1 MKVEN
6 KNISEVLSKNSTSFF
21 IPPFQ
26 RAYAWGSN
34 EIDRYFDDL
43 KRIIDSENDTSQNDK
58 QEHFF
63 GVLVFK
69 PEIDGFS
76 TKEVIVDGQQ
86 RLTTTLLLLIAL
98 RDLETDEKMKGHINE
113 TYLKNPSSTFTEKIK
128 LKQVTSD
135 WEAYKALVSEK
146 PKISGKI
153 TNGYNRFYKLL
164 DENGFTTECIIKA
177 LMKINV
183 ACIFLDERPYKGE
196 DPQIIFETLNSLG
209 KPLTLADL
217 IRNYVLLGMNSAD
230 QATVFNEKWHPMIE
244 NIFQDKSSH
253 FFRDYLQYKE
263 SKSHKVVSDNNT
275 KELYAAFKDY
285 VERTFGS
292 DKNAFINDI
301 LRYVPWYSW
310 IIYIDRNPKI
320 SNNFENN
327 GIIIEL
333 LRNIF
338 HDIEANAFIPFV
350 LGLLEYH
357 QDGLNNNKLSDYQ
370 LIEALSVIRT
380 YLIRRR
386 ALKLTQGENN
396 EIPRFCAVLRTNSN
410 IKNSTKTEL
419 FRMLSN
425 SSYRLRF
432 PNDIE
437 ISNELKNM
445 DFYNGLKKYSKFIL
459 GKIEENLS
467 KVSVD
472 FRNPKITIEHIL
484 PQAIDRSDAWKKELG
499 FNWSDV
505 TKTYLHNIGNLILT
519 EFNSE
524 MGKNSLEDKKKK
536 LYDSSLLY
544 RNDVLLRSTWNE
556 NDILSHQGEMVKRFL
571 NAFPLPEE
579 MRNSENWS
587 GGLIDNFQDLI
598 SPFDEDILNV
608 VTGTKPKAIMINDDI
623 YTLNDSRTKTWQNVF
638 IVFIRW
644 FSENHSEKF
653 NFLINNTI
661 YNISGIPVISTDKY
675 IVSLEKSSN
684 GQLNIKDR
692 FKRLSDG
699 KLLTR
704 VKEKNLNESYV
715 YVHQSAFSIMQRM
728 KLVMDIAGMPEDSVQ
743 IELAR
748 TPEELGQMELL

>member
-26 RAYAWGSN
+26 RAYAWGPT

-43 KRIIDSENDTSQNDK
+43 IRIIDSENDSTQNDK

-98 RDLETDEKMKGHINE
+98 RDLETDEKMKEHINE

-135 WEAYKALVSEK
+135 WEAYKALVSGES
-146 PKISGKI
+146 KIPGKI
-153 TNGYNRFYKLL
+153 TNGYHRFYNLL
-164 DENGFTTECIIKA
+164 EKNAFKTECIIKA
-177 LMKINV
+177 LMRINV

-230 QATVFNEKWHPMIE
+230 QATIFNEKWHPMIE
-244 NIFQDKSSH
+244 NVFQEKSSH

-263 SKSHKVVSDNNT
+263 SKQHKVVSDNNT
-275 KELYAAFKDY
+275 KELYAIFKNY

-292 DKNAFINDI
+292 DKNAFIDDI

-310 IIYIDRNPKI
+310 IIYIDNNPKI
-320 SNNFENN
+320 SKNPKNNEV
-327 GIIIEL
+327 IIEL

-338 HDIEANAFIPFV
+338 DDIEAKAFIPFV

-357 QDGLNNNKLSDYQ
+357 QDGINNNKLTDDK
-370 LIEALSVIRT
+370 LIDALTVIRT

-386 ALKLTQGENN
+386 VLKLAQGENK
-396 EIPRFCAVLRTNSN
+396 ETPRFCAELRTNSN
-410 IKNSTKTEL
+410 IYTSTKTEL
-419 FRMLSN
+419 FHMLSN
-425 SSYRLRF
+425 SIYQVRF

-437 ISNELKNM
+437 ITNGLKNI

-459 GKIEENLS
+459 GKIEENMS

-472 FRNPKITIEHIL
+472 FRNPNITIEHIM
-484 PQAIDRSDAWKKELG
+484 PQAIDRSESWKKELG
-499 FNWSDV
+499 SNWSDV
-505 TKTYLHNIGNLILT
+505 SKTYVHNIGNLILT

-524 MGKNSLEDKKKK
+524 MGKNSLADKKKK
-536 LYDSSLLY
+536 LYESSLLY
-544 RNDVLLRSTWNE
+544 RNDVLLRTTWNE
-556 NDILSHQGEMVKRFL
+556 NDILSHQEEMVKRFL

-587 GGLIDNFQDLI
+587 GGLLDNFQDLI
-598 SPFDEDILNV
+598 SPFDDDSLNV
-608 VTGTKPKAIMINDDI
+608 VTGRKPKAIMIYDDI
-623 YTLNDSRTKTWQNVF
+623 YMMNDLRMKTWQNVF
-638 IVFIRW
+638 IIFVRW
-644 FSENHSEKF
+644 LSENFSEKF
-653 NFLINNTI
+653 NSLINNTV
-661 YNISGIPVISTDKY
+661 YNISGIPVITTNAY
-675 IVSLEKSSN
+675 INSLEKSSN

-704 VKEKNLNESYV
+704 VKEKNLTESYV
-715 YVHQSAFSIMQRM
+715 YVHQSAISIMQRM
-728 KLVMDIAGMPEDSVQ
+728 KYAMIIAEMPEDSVQ
-743 IELAR
+743 IEL
-748 TPEELGQMELL
+748 TKTTEDLGQMELL